1 MKYEKRRFDMK
12 TNKVTAL
19 AIVLSMTVLPTF
31 AASNFSATTAPV
43 TSGQYQQYQQVPYTP
58 TANEPLKGSIVVV
71 PAGTSVNITTTT
83 VLSSETAS
91 LGQAVS
97 AVLTSDFYYNNV
109 LVASAGSMLQG
120 NVTLAK
126 KGNRA
131 GINGKLQVRFTQIV
145 TSTGNIIPISAM
157 IKTTD
162 GTGILVAGTAKESA
176 KGYVKDLGVGAGA
189 GALAGLVGGAI
200 SGGSVGQGAAIG
212 TAIGGGVGL
221 AKSLWTKGV
230 DVTIPANSTVE
241 ITIDQPVTVH
251 SAN

>member
-1 MKYEKRRFDMK
+1 MKK
-12 TNKVTAL
+12 NKVTAL
-19 AIVLSMTVLPTF
+19 AIALSMTVLPTL
-31 AASNFSATTAPV
+31 AASNFSV
-43 TSGQYQQYQQVPYTP
+43 TSATPATPAVSQQYQQYQQVPVTP

-97 AVLTSDFYYNNV
+97 AVLTSDFYYNNI
-109 LVASAGSMLQG
+109 LVAPAGSMLQG

-145 TSTGNIIPISAM
+145 TSTGNTIPISAM

-176 KGYVKDLGVGAGA
+176 KGYVKDVGVGAGA